1 MHHHVQH
8 FSVHFPPCLFWQE
21 QLKLGKSGSVVEW
34 ISHINT
40 LCSSSFTITRLPSHN
55 IIITSSIV
63 YHWVEFSQVVFLTHC
78 VFWVSDHMRQIKPS
92 SRALGTQYIIFIPCT
107 FGNLAIL
114 GFDSWSAASPSGELI
129 AFKQG
134 LNSCRECIIYVSELN
149 AIHTCR
155 INYLL

>member
-1 MHHHVQH
+1 
-8 FSVHFPPCLFWQE
+8 
-21 QLKLGKSGSVVEW
+21 
-34 ISHINT
+34 
-40 LCSSSFTITRLPSHN
+40 
-55 IIITSSIV
+55 
-63 YHWVEFSQVVFLTHC
+63 
-78 VFWVSDHMRQIKPS
+78 MRQIKPS